1 MAQVSVVIPSLGEA
15 KWSTAITSVLSS
27 GQHCGIDTE
36 VILVWQG
43 GGAPEVPDDVIVV
56 PAHRVGTSYARNRG
70 AERGTTSVLGYIDDD
85 EVVDPGWVGAVV
97 EALDDADA
105 AFGPID
111 ALDDEGRPHCLTDH
125 GAARTFGSDTPPWLV
140 GSGGCMALRRDAL
153 EAVGGFDLRFGAG
166 AIGRSA
172 EETELIRRLLK
183 AGRRIRWAPGMLVH
197 HPTKTDEEILAS
209 RYPYGLGA
217 GRMLRGSRSPRLIA
231 NYLHAVAHANVTAMR
246 RRGPIARQ
254 EARAFGHGLLTG
266 LATRGRWLSPDLST
280 QDVPDPIQG
289 ALAGRRGIPRP
300 VSSEARPHYVWDC
313 GEVVLHAYTG
323 PTETQLEAPSA
334 RERLIALPTSTRIPA
349 IHAHARSRDALWVL
363 EDRVLGEP
371 LVLSR
376 PQAWWRRVAEWVL
389 TYASVEGPRIDS
401 VAAWPGD
408 IVAWSDSAAP
418 ELRGA
423 VVAALTRMASRP
435 TGPAHGDLRPENL
448 KTTVGGVAAVGW
460 EWCSAAELR
469 GADLLLLAATHAGE
483 LPDEAL
489 VRSLLEG
496 RNPSFGDVLGPLRT
510 LGLEGQLLNDT
521 LLLALMR
528 WARDEHRRSA
538 ALGTTPQPMLYGRL
552 LDSLTPVL
560 RVDVALAST

>member
-56 PAHRVGTSYARNRG
+56 AAHRVGISYARNRG

-85 EVVDPGWVGAVV
+85 EVVDPGWVGAMV

-111 ALDDEGRPHCLTDH
+111 ALDDEGRPHCVTDH
-125 GAARTFGSDTPPWLV
+125 GAARTFGADTPPWLV
-140 GSGGCMALRRDAL
+140 GSGGCMAVRRSAL
-153 EAVGGFDLRFGAG
+153 EAAGGFDLRFGAG

-183 AGRRIRWAPGMLVH
+183 AGRRVRWAPGMLVH
-197 HPTKTDEEILAS
+197 HPTKTDAEILAS
-209 RYPYGLGA
+209 RYPYGVGA

-246 RRGPIARQ
+246 RRDHAARR
-254 EARAFGHGLLTG
+254 EARAFGRGLLTG

-280 QDVPDPIQG
+280 QEVPDPIRG
-289 ALAGRRGIPRP
+289 VLEGRRGAPRP
-300 VSSEARPHYVWDC
+300 VSWEVRPHYVWDC

-334 RERLIALPTSTRIPA
+334 RERLIALPTSARIPA
-349 IHAHARSRDALWVL
+349 IHAHARSRDALWVA

-371 LVLSR
+371 LELSR
-376 PQAWWRRVAEWVL
+376 PETWWSSVAEWVL
-389 TYASVEGPRIDS
+389 TYASTEGPPSDS
-401 VAAWPGD
+401 VAAWRNEVVGWVD
-408 IVAWSDSAAP
+408 VAPS
-418 ELRGA
+418 ELHGA
-423 VVAALTRMASRP
+423 VAAALARTASRP
-435 TGPAHGDLRPENL
+435 TGPAHGDLQPKNL
-448 KTTVGGVAAVGW
+448 VMTASGAAAVGW
-460 EWCSAAELR
+460 EWCSTAALR
-469 GADLLLLAATHAGE
+469 GIDLLLLAATHAGVR
-483 LPDEAL
+483 PDEAL
-489 VRSLLEG
+489 VRGLLEG

-510 LGLEGQLLNDT
+510 LGLEGKVLNDT
-521 LLLALMR
+521 LLLALVG
-528 WARDEHRRSA
+528 WATDERRRAA
-538 ALGTTPQPMLYGRL
+538 ALGTTPQAMHYGRL
-552 LDSLTPVL
+552 LDALTPAL